1 MVGLVNHLPIQPRR
15 RRDRG
20 IRSRDLTSPDADSA
34 FLHRILFGL
43 IAATL
48 VSGVLTAAL
57 STQARQVE
65 PLIAVAR
72 AP

>member
-1 MVGLVNHLPIQPRR
+1 MNHHPIQPTKRPDPSIES
-15 RRDRG
+15 RDRQP
-20 IRSRDLTSPDADSA
+20 PDADSA

-57 STQARQVE
+57 SSQAWQAQ
-65 PLIAVAR
+65 PLIEVAR